1 MTGFDYAALLRRKL
15 NDSEGEISDGEI
27 LDALN
32 LGLLELGRELSYWRE
47 TYEFDANEDGQT
59 ALPDRFLSIIEAR
72 LNDKKLEIKS
82 ANYKPDERSI
92 VIDGFFIKTLPTPP
106 LLQLDPP
113 VNASALPLRY
123 TIEYI
128 TFAQIGD
135 LHENVP
141 IASSMS
147 DLLIAYCVMQL
158 KERYQGEKPLNEIK
172 LWTELYQMKLANVR
186 AKLRPLLIGKNLST
200 KQIIC

>member
-47 TYEFDANEDGQT
+47 TYEFDANEDGSS

-72 LNDKKLEIKS
+72 LNGEKIRIKS
-82 ANYKPDERSI
+82 AGGKPSSRSI

-141 IASSMS
+141 APTSMS

-158 KERYQGEKPLNEIK
+158 KERYQGEKPLN
-172 LWTELYQMKLANVR
+172 
-186 AKLRPLLIGKNLST
+186 
-200 KQIIC
+200 